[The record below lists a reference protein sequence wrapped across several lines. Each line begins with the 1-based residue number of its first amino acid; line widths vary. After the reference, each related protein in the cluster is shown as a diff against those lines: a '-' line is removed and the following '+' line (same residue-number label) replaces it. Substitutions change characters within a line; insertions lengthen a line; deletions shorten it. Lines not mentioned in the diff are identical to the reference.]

1 MTTRVP
7 HGFSLIEL
15 LTVVSI
21 VAILAVIA
29 VPPYGAYVQRSRL
42 VDAIARL
49 ADARARM
56 EQYFLDRRAYT
67 DDAGRCGVTPP
78 SAGSADA
85 FALSC
90 EATASTYTYKATG
103 LAAKGMAAFAYTIDQ
118 SGLKATVSV
127 PSGWQG
133 HADCWTIRQDGLC
146 V

>member
-1 MTTRVP
+1 MTARVP
-7 HGFSLIEL
+7 RGFSLIEVL
-15 LTVVSI
+15 VVAAI
-21 VAILAVIA
+21 VAILAAIA

-67 DDAGRCGVTPP
+67 DDAGRCGAAPP
-78 SAGSADA
+78 AAGSADA
-85 FALSC
+85 FELSC

-127 PSGWQG
+127 PGGWRA